1 MYIRFLL
8 LGSYC
13 HQRVQVLV
21 YWYHPTE
28 KQLSTIIENV
38 HFDHFIENSIF
49 VNRNYDI
56 IKQGGLRAR
65 QINEEMRA
73 REPCLSRGQ
82 TADTPASDRLRT
94 LITIFTIHNESQSEK
109 IREMNDIGSRY
120 MSGNLHMDLDTP
132 KCCHHF
138 RWRRERIW
146 MKTSGLLSPHWK
158 TCAEFCVVFD
168 FTRIFGILICQQLL
182 ITGLRGKRNKICL
195 K

>member
-13 HQRVQVLV
+13 HQHVQVLV

-38 HFDHFIENSIF
+38 HFDHFIEDSIF

-109 IREMNDIGSRY
+109 IREMNDIGVAIHVGKFTHGFRY
-120 MSGNLHMDLDTP
+120 TEMLSPLP
-132 KCCHHF
+132 VAA
-138 RWRRERIW
+138 RAYW

>member
-13 HQRVQVLV
+13 HQHVQVLV

-38 HFDHFIENSIF
+38 HFDHFIEDSIF

-109 IREMNDIGSRY
+109 IREMNDIGVAIHVGKFTHGFRY
-120 MSGNLHMDLDTP
+120 TEM
-132 KCCHHF
+132 
-138 RWRRERIW
+138 
-146 MKTSGLLSPHWK
+146 LSPLPVAARAYLNENLWTVISTLKNVRRILCGVWFHPYFWY
-158 TCAEFCVVFD
+158 FD
-168 FTRIFGILICQQLL
+168 LSTTFDYWPQGE
-182 ITGLRGKRNKICL
+182 KK
-195 K
+195 

>member
-38 HFDHFIENSIF
+38 HFDHFIEDSIF

-82 TADTPASDRLRT
+82 AADTPASDRLRT

-109 IREMNDIGSRY
+109 IREMNDTGVAIHVGKFTHGFRY
-120 MSGNLHMDLDTP
+120 TEM
-132 KCCHHF
+132 
-138 RWRRERIW
+138 
-146 MKTSGLLSPHWK
+146 LSPLPVAARAYLNENLWTVISTLKNVRRILCGVWFHPYFWY
-158 TCAEFCVVFD
+158 FD
-168 FTRIFGILICQQLL
+168 LSTTFDYWPQGE
-182 ITGLRGKRNKICL
+182 KK
-195 K
+195 